1 MIFPVCCYLTVHHL
15 AMKVWFVCVGVHIKL
30 WQIGNPCRKDKL
42 ELNMN
47 ALLLILL
54 SPEWGR

>member
-1 MIFPVCCYLTVHHL
+1 
-15 AMKVWFVCVGVHIKL
+15 MKVWFVCVGVHIKL